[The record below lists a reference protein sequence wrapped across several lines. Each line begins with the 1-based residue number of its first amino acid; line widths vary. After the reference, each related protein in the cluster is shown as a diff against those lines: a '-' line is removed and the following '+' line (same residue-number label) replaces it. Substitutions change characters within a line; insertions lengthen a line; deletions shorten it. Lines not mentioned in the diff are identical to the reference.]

1 MLIRTMIL
9 TASILLFGS
18 LGSQA
23 SLGQINHHRESVAGG
38 VAGAIIGGIVGNQND
53 ETAEGVAIGGVV
65 GAIAGNLLGQSK
77 ERQLQQ
83 RQFIQRQAW
92 QQQQIIEQSQQAQ
105 LARALTVD
113 DAITLSQNGV
123 GTQLILNQ
131 IRTNGV
137 GQEIGVSEII
147 RLHQNGVNE
156 SVIAA
161 MQKLGSSPV
170 QVAAAGPPVI
180 VDPRPIRVE
189 RPVVAAPIAVV
200 ERPVV
205 AFDRGPTV
213 IIKRPNP
220 YQKLNNIY
228 DYRGVRKPQPNSYRR
243 ACGVNGLYR

>member
-9 TASILLFGS
+9 TASVLLLDPFGN
-18 LGSQA
+18 QA
-23 SLGQINHHRESVAGG
+23 ALGQINHQRESVAGG

-83 RQFIQRQAW
+83 RQFIQQQAW
-92 QQQQIIEQSQQAQ
+92 QQQQIIEQAQQAQ
-105 LARALTVD
+105 FARALTVD

-131 IRTNGV
+131 IQTNGV

-170 QVAAAGPPVI
+170 QVAAVDSPI
-180 VDPRPIRVE
+180 IIDPRPIRVE
-189 RPVVAAPIAVV
+189 RPVVERPIVV

-205 AFDRGPTV
+205 AIDRGPTV

-220 YQKLNNIY
+220 YQKLNSIY
-228 DYRGVRKPQPNSYRR
+228 DYRGVRKPQPSSYRR
-243 ACGVNGLYR
+243 ACGVNGIYR